1 MIVSLYNYIQLLT
14 SFANNSTSGLYPVQF
29 AENKMNSIMQII
41 SAKHKYALLLM
52 VAVGLTATG
61 AMGLAADS
69 YAQKID
75 DGMDGYVVGSPDGG
89 AGIYTGNPNECWW
102 DSDGDG
108 VLDMYCLIDTGDTA
122 WMITASSLV
131 LFMTPGVAF
140 LYGGL
145 ARSKNAVNTIGMT
158 FIVMGL
164 MSVQWVLWGY
174 SLAFGSVDSEANM
187 FMGNLD
193 YMGFNQVSAWA
204 PLGEPGP
211 CEGTWS
217 DYYQMQQMK
226 SLDAGMCSQGWPG
239 TVPHQLF
246 AMFQATFA
254 IITPALIVGGLI
266 DRMKF
271 SALCIFV
278 LLWGTFVYDPI
289 AHWVW
294 GGGYIGNMDFD
305 PDLSPSYGLDFA
317 GGTVVHISSG
327 FAALAGALVLGR
339 RLGYGKVPMEPHNV
353 PMVVLGASILWF
365 GWFGFNAGSE
375 VLSDGIAV
383 SAWTVTNTATGM
395 ASVTWLLMSWA
406 HTGKAS
412 ITGAATGA
420 VAGLVAITPASG
432 WVGPMAAIIIGVAAG
447 TVCYGCVAFKNAR
460 KWDDALDVWGV
471 HGMGGFTGAVL
482 TGTLASPHVWDT
494 GDGIGAW
501 TGTPEGYEQ
510 QAINIAGALLSVA
523 YAFGITI
530 VILKIMDA
538 VWPGGIRVTPKEEE
552 IGLDLAQNGERAY
565 TNE

>member
-1 MIVSLYNYIQLLT
+1 MTLFI
-14 SFANNSTSGLYPVQF
+14 NNSTFGLYLHHL
-29 AENKMNSIMQII
+29 AKSKMNSRNHGTIQ
-41 SAKHKYALLLM
+41 SGLFQGNHKYALLLM
-52 VAVGLTATG
+52 VAVAITATG
-61 AMGLAADS
+61 AMSQA
-69 YAQKID
+69 YAQSIL
-75 DGMDGYVVGSPDGG
+75 DGMDGYQVGVPG
-89 AGIYTGNPNECWW
+89 AGIYTGNPNECWY
-102 DSDGDG
+102 DTDDDGTP
-108 VLDMYCLIDTGDTA
+108 DMYCLIDTGDTA
-122 WMITASSLV
+122 WMLTASSLV

-158 FIVMGL
+158 FIVIGL

-174 SLAFGSVDSEANM
+174 SLAFGPHDNEANM

-193 YMGFNQVSAWA
+193 YLGFNQVSAWA
-204 PLGEPGP
+204 PLGEPGS
-211 CEGTWS
+211 CQGTWS

-226 SLDAGMCSQGWPG
+226 SDDAGMCSQGWPG
-239 TVPHQLF
+239 TVPHQMF

-254 IITPALIVGGLI
+254 IITPALIVGGLV
-266 DRMKF
+266 DRIKF
-271 SALCIFV
+271 SALVVFV

-294 GGGYIGNMDFD
+294 GGGYIGNLDFD

-317 GGTVVHISSG
+317 GGTVVHITSG

-339 RLGYGKVPMEPHNV
+339 RLGYGKVPMEPHNI

-406 HTGKAS
+406 HTGRPS
-412 ITGAATGA
+412 IAGAATGA

-432 WVGPMAAIIIGVAAG
+432 WVGPMASIIIGVAAG
-447 TVCYGCVAFKNAR
+447 TVCYGAVAFKNSR

-471 HGMGGFTGAVL
+471 HGIGGFTGAVL
-482 TGTLASPHVWDT
+482 TGTLASPHIWDT

-501 TGTPEGYEQ
+501 TGTPEGMEQ
-510 QAINIAGALLSVA
+510 QAINIAAACMSVA
-523 YAFGITI
+523 YTFSVTI
-530 VILKIMDA
+530 VILKIMD
-538 VWPGGIRVTPKEEE
+538 VIWPGGIRVTPKEEE
-552 IGLDLAQNGERAY
+552 VGLDIAQNGERAY
-565 TNE
+565 VNE